1 MHLLGG
7 ESAQRNPS
15 RRKSHL
21 RVNVLGATGQL
32 GRRVVAA
39 LLHEGARPH
48 DIVLSVRDPAKASR
62 LGFDALDVR
71 RADYDDAASLRE
83 AFRETD
89 VLLLIPTSEAVV
101 PRLRQHSNAL
111 TAARMSGVERLV
123 FSSFQAS
130 GPRSQ
135 FCRARFYREAESDVR
150 SSGRA
155 WTILRSGLYP
165 EFIAGHATKQLRRG
179 RLMLPVERGRL
190 ACIGRDDLARGLA
203 TACLEHGHERSVY
216 ELTGTEALSMVDVA
230 ASIAAVVHRPMEFV
244 AITVEE
250 YVSQCR
256 ERGLPEPVI
265 EVWRSVWEA
274 VDAGELELVTDH
286 LEQLTGRPPLGFSD
300 LLHGLMEPETDEKS

>member
-1 MHLLGG
+1 M
-7 ESAQRNPS
+7 
-15 RRKSHL
+15 
-21 RVNVLGATGQL
+21 RVNILGATGQL
-32 GRRVVAA
+32 GRRVIAA

-48 DIVLSVRDPAKASR
+48 NVVLSVRDPAKASR

-71 RADYDDAASLRE
+71 RADYDDVASLRE

-111 TAARMSGVERLV
+111 TAARISGVERLV
-123 FSSFQAS
+123 FFSFQAC
-130 GPRSQ
+130 GPHSR

-155 WTILRSGLYP
+155 WTILRSGIYP
-165 EFIAGHATKQLRRG
+165 EFIESHAAKQLRGG
-179 RLMLPVERGRL
+179 RLMLPVERGKV

-203 TACLEHGHERSVY
+203 AACLEDGHEGCVY
-216 ELTGTEALSMVDVA
+216 DLTGTEALSMTDVA
-230 ASIAAVVHRPMEFV
+230 ASIAAVARRPMEFTT
-244 AITVEE
+244 ITVEE
-250 YVSQCR
+250 YVAQCR

-274 VDAGELELVTDH
+274 VEAGELALVTDH
-286 LEQLTGRPPLGFSD
+286 LERLTGRPPQTFSD
-300 LLHGLMEPETDEKS
+300 QLRGLMEPEKDETS